1 MQPVLPPPF
10 THMWPRCAS
19 SRPSSKLASLNA
31 CGVSC
36 GGQGTGRGHGRGLRD
51 EAGKAGGRQREG
63 RSGARAYATLL
74 ALPYT
79 TMRRP
84 MVLLVERS
92 QPASPVSRRLCVHDK
107 KKRGFQNE
115 KS

>member
-84 MVLLVERS
+84 MVRS
-92 QPASPVSRRLCVHDK
+92 QHQRVSRGVVHDEK
-107 KKRGFQNE
+107 KTGFR